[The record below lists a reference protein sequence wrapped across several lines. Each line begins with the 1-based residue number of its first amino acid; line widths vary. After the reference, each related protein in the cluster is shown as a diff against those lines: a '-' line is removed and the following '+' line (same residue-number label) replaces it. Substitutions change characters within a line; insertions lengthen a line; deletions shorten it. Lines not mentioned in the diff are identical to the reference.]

1 MPQII
6 YTQLKPIYA
15 SQKKGK
21 EKNMIKLKNKT
32 SIAIVFA
39 LILSITATSIALP
52 TPVKAATTYNYQTF
66 AYLSIRPNPCGV
78 NQPLLIN
85 FWISPPMPQ
94 PGIIAHG
101 FTVEITH
108 PDGTKETLGPFDS
121 IQADTSMWTEWTP
134 KETGEYKIKVI
145 YPGETVPPGTPYQ
158 STTVGSAYNLYTTDT
173 YVYPAAESPVTTLTV
188 QEQQLPGYVPTA
200 LPTEYW
206 NRPVTVENRE
216 WSQVGM
222 GNWEMQGADMRS
234 SYSQLYGGAPGSAHI
249 YWVLTSGVGGQV
261 GDKYGYATFGGNPP
275 GDSNVAR
282 YMTRAVAGM
291 GYYSSTDGVHCVD
304 LTTGK
309 ELWVR
314 NDVSISIATVENY
327 VVRAQGPPVDSY
339 NAILMSVGTRLL
351 KYSAYTG
358 DLICNVT
365 GMSGTFDPTPT
376 LNTASEGNSL
386 GMQQFVYSVNG
397 TGDGRRMIKWT
408 TQGSSTNFTSRIAW
422 NVSYPFSGVTSI
434 DDNLGIG
441 FYFGI
446 GTSGGSCG
454 AFDINTGATLWT
466 KTYGQTDAP
475 FATSAD
481 VLENGIYVY
490 PLYYGDPNQQG
501 LRPLAGID
509 IRTGKTLYNTSVT
522 EYPWGS
528 FWCYSHAAAYGL
540 AYFPTYNGY
549 VYAFNVTTGQMAWKG
564 GYNAVGYE
572 TPYGYQPFFSAIAAG
587 GGYVFAGNDEHSE
600 NPPYYQG
607 KQMWCLN
614 ATTGETV
621 WSIPF
626 WSPGFNMQGLIAD
639 GKLIATNFYDN
650 RQYCF
655 YKGQT
660 ETSVTASPKV
670 SDFGS
675 SVLIEGSVY
684 DKSPGTTDDRIVAKF
699 PQGLPAVSEDSM
711 SAFMAYAY
719 MQMAKPTN
727 TTGVPVTLSVVDS
740 NNNSQTIGTTTSD
753 ASGAFSYQ
761 WTPDITGSYTVTA
774 TFAGA
779 TSYYGS
785 SAETSFA
792 VDPAAPTPT
801 PTPVPI
807 QSVADQY
814 FVPAIA
820 GIIVAIAIVG
830 VVMLLAVRKQRPT
843 VA

>member
-1 MPQII
+1 MQ
-6 YTQLKPIYA
+6 TH
-15 SQKKGK
+15 
-21 EKNMIKLKNKT
+21 KNEILSVALLLVL
-32 SIAIVFA
+32 SISIVF
-39 LILSITATSIALP
+39 TALP
-52 TPVKAATTYNYQTF
+52 SPVAAATYNYQTF
-66 AYLSIRPNPCGV
+66 AYMSIRPNPCGV

-85 FWISPPMPQ
+85 FWITPPMPQ

-101 FTVEITH
+101 YTVEISH

-134 KETGEYKIKVI
+134 KQIGEYKIKVI
-145 YPGETVPPGTPYQ
+145 YPGETVPAGTPYQ
-158 STTVGSAYNLYTTDT
+158 STTVGSAFSSKLADNYTFS
-173 YVYPAAESPVTTLTV
+173 AAESPVTILTV
-188 QEQQLPGYVPTA
+188 QEQQLPGYVPTP

-206 NRPVTVENRE
+206 NRPVTIENRE
-216 WSQVGM
+216 WSSVGM
-222 GNWEMQGADMRS
+222 GNWEMNGADSRS

-261 GDKYGYATFGGNPP
+261 GDEYGYAIFGGNPP

-291 GYYSSTDGVHCVD
+291 GYYTSTDGVHCVD

-309 ELWVR
+309 ERWVR
-314 NDVSISIATVENY
+314 SDVSISIATVENY
-327 VVRAQGPPVDSY
+327 VVRAQGPPIDSY
-339 NAILMSVGTRLL
+339 NAILMSVGSRLL

-365 GMSGTFDPTPT
+365 GMSGTFDPTPKYFA
-376 LNTASEGNSL
+376 ASEGNSL
-386 GMQQFVYSVNG
+386 GMQQFVYSTSGSGAN
-397 TGDGRRMIKWT
+397 RRLIKWT
-408 TQGSSTNFTSRIAW
+408 TQGTTDNFTSRIAW
-422 NVSYPFSGVTSI
+422 NVSYPLGGVTNI

-441 FYFGI
+441 FYFSISTTNG
-446 GTSGGSCG
+446 GTCG
-454 AFDINTGATLWT
+454 AFDINNGNMLWT
-466 KTYGQTDAP
+466 KTFGPGDAP

-481 VLENGIYVY
+481 VLENGVYVY
-490 PLYYGDPNQQG
+490 PLYYGDPNQNG

-509 IRTGKTLYNTSVT
+509 IRNGNMLYNTSVVD
-522 EYPWGS
+522 YPWGS
-528 FWCYSHAAAYGL
+528 FWCYSHAGAYGL

-549 VYAFNVTTGQMAWKG
+549 IYAFNVTTGQIAWKG
-564 GYNAVGYE
+564 GYNAVGYQ
-572 TPYGYQPFFSAIAAG
+572 TPYGYQPFFSSIAAG

-670 SDFGS
+670 LGFGS
-675 SVLIEGSVY
+675 SVVIEGSVY
-684 DKSPGTTDDRIVAKF
+684 DKSPGTADDRIVAKF
-699 PQGLPAVSEDSM
+699 PHGLPAVSEDSM
-711 SAFMAYAY
+711 SDFMAYAY

-727 TTGVPVTLSVVDS
+727 TTGVPVTISVVDS
-740 NNNSQTIGTTTSD
+740 NGNFQQIGTATSD
-753 ASGAFSYQ
+753 AEGYYTYN
-761 WTPDITGSYTVTA
+761 WTPDIPGAYTVYA
-774 TFAGA
+774 SFGGSE
-779 TSYYGS
+779 SYWPS
-785 SAETSFA
+785 QAETSFA
-792 VDPAAPTPT
+792 IDPAVTTPT
-801 PTPVPI
+801 PAPTVEGLATTNDLMTYMAI
-807 QSVADQY
+807 SVVAIII
-814 FVPAIA
+814 AIA
-820 GIIVAIAIVG
+820 AVG
-830 VVMLLAVRKQRPT
+830 VASILILKKRP
-843 VA
+843 

>member
-1 MPQII
+1 MK
-6 YTQLKPIYA
+6 T
-15 SQKKGK
+15 
-21 EKNMIKLKNKT
+21 LKNKT
-32 SIAIVFA
+32 VTIA
-39 LILSITATSIALP
+39 LLLLLSISAVFIDLP
-52 TPVKAATTYNYQTF
+52 AAAATTYNYQTF
-66 AYLSIRPNPCGV
+66 TYLSIRPNPCGV
-78 NQPLLIN
+78 NQTLLIN

-101 FTVEITH
+101 YTVEITH
-108 PDGTKETLGPFDS
+108 PDGTKETLGPFNS
-121 IQADTSMWTEWTP
+121 IQADTSGYTEWTP
-134 KETGEYKIKVI
+134 KETGEYKLKVI

-158 STTVGSAYNLYTTDT
+158 SITVGSAFTSYTTDT
-173 YVYPAAESPVTTLTV
+173 YIFSAAESPVTTLNVT
-188 QEQQLPGYVPTA
+188 ETQLPGYVPTP

-206 NRPVTVENRE
+206 NRPVTIENRE

-249 YWVLTSGVGGQV
+249 YWVLTSGVGGIV
-261 GDKYGYATFGGNPP
+261 GDEYGDAIFGGNPP

-291 GYYSSTDGVHCVD
+291 GYYSATDGVHCVD

-314 NDVSISIATVENY
+314 KDVSISIATVENY
-327 VVRAQGPPVDSY
+327 VVRAQGPPIDSY
-339 NAILMSVGTRLL
+339 NAILMSVGTQLL

-365 GMSGTFDPTPT
+365 GMSGTFDPTPHYNAGIT
-376 LNTASEGNSL
+376 SPSGAGGNEV
-386 GMQQFVYSVNG
+386 GMQQFVYSTSGSGAN
-397 TGDGRRMIKWT
+397 RRLIKWT

-422 NVSYPFSGVTSI
+422 NVSYPFSSVTAI
-434 DDNLGIG
+434 DDDLGIG
-441 FYFGI
+441 FYFSI
-446 GTSGGSCG
+446 SPSSGGTCG
-454 AFDINTGATLWT
+454 AFDINTGNMLWT

-481 VLENGIYVY
+481 VLENGVYVY
-490 PLYYGDPNQQG
+490 PLYYGDPNQNG

-509 IRTGKTLYNTSVT
+509 IKTGKMLYNTTITS
-522 EYPWGS
+522 YPWGS
-528 FWCYSHAAAYGL
+528 FWCYSHAAADGL
-540 AYFPTYNGY
+540 AFFPTYTGY
-549 VYAFNVTTGQMAWKG
+549 VYAFNVTTGQVAWKG

-572 TPYGYQPFFSAIAAG
+572 TPYGYQPFFSSIATG

-711 SAFMAYAY
+711 SAFMAYTY

-727 TTGVPVTLSVVDS
+727 TTGVPVTLTVVDV
-740 NNNSQTIGTTTSD
+740 NGNCRTIGTPTSD
-753 ASGAFSYQ
+753 ADGAFRYT
-761 WTPDITGSYTVTA
+761 WHPDIEGQYVVYASFDGSTSYWPSHAVTA
-774 TFAGA
+774 FT
-779 TSYYGS
+779 
-785 SAETSFA
+785 
-792 VDPAAPTPT
+792 VDPAETAAPTAIPLT
-801 PTPVPI
+801 GLATT
-807 QSVADQY
+807 ADLMTY
-814 FVPAIA
+814 MAVGVIAI
-820 GIIVAIAIVG
+820 IIAIAIVG
-830 VVMLLAVRKQRPT
+830 VLLLRKRP
-843 VA
+843 

>member
-1 MPQII
+1 MLGKKKMK
-6 YTQLKPIYA
+6 TQ
-15 SQKKGK
+15 
-21 EKNMIKLKNKT
+21 NN
-32 SIAIVFA
+32 IV
-39 LILSITATSIALP
+39 LSVVLLLTLSISTFAILP
-52 TPVKAATTYNYQTF
+52 TPVAGATYNYQTF
-66 AYLSIRPNPCGV
+66 AYLAIRPNPCGV
-78 NQPLLIN
+78 GQSLLIN
-85 FWISPPMPQ
+85 FWITPPMPQ

-101 FTVEITH
+101 YTVEITH
-108 PDGTKETLGPFDS
+108 PDGTKEKLGPFDS

-145 YPGETVPPGTPYQ
+145 YPGETVPAGTPYQ
-158 STTVGSAYNLYTTDT
+158 STTVGSAYSSKLTDNYTFS
-173 YVYPAAESPVTTLTV
+173 AAESPVTTLTV
-188 QEQQLPGYVPTA
+188 QEQPLPGYVQTP

-206 NRPVTVENRE
+206 NRPVTIENRE
-216 WSQVGM
+216 WAQVGM
-222 GNWEMQGADMRS
+222 GNWEMSGADMRS

-249 YWVLTSGVGGQV
+249 YWALTSGVGGQV
-261 GDKYGYATFGGNPP
+261 GDKYGDAIFGGNPP

-327 VVRAQGPPVDSY
+327 VVRAQGPPIDSY
-339 NAILMSVGTRLL
+339 NAILMSVGTQLL

-365 GMSGTFDPTPT
+365 GMSGTFDPTPK
-376 LNTASEGNSL
+376 LNEASEGNSL

-408 TQGSSTNFTSRIAW
+408 TQGTSTNFTSRIAW
-422 NVSYPFSGVTSI
+422 NVSTTLPSVTAI

-446 GTSGGSCG
+446 GTSGGPCG

-466 KTYGQTDAP
+466 KTYGTTDAP

-481 VLENGIYVY
+481 VLENGIYIY

-509 IRTGKTLYNTSVT
+509 IRTGNTLYNTTVT
-522 EYPWGS
+522 DYPWGS

-540 AYFPTYNGY
+540 SYFPTYNGY
-549 VYAFNVTTGQMAWKG
+549 IYAVNMTTGKIAWKG

-572 TPYGYQPFFSAIAAG
+572 TPYGYQPFFSSIAAG

-670 SDFGS
+670 SDIGS
-675 SVLIEGSVY
+675 SVVIEGSVY

-699 PQGLPAVSEDSM
+699 PHGLPAVSEDSM

-719 MQMAKPTN
+719 MQMEKPTN
-727 TTGVPVTLSVVDS
+727 TTGVPVTLSVLDS
-740 NNNSQTIGTTTSD
+740 NGNLREIGTTTTD
-753 ASGAFSYQ
+753 ASGYFTYK
-761 WTPDITGSYTVTA
+761 WTPDIQGSYTVYA
-774 TFAGA
+774 SFGGS
-779 TSYYGS
+779 TSYWPS
-785 SAETSFA
+785 QAETSFA
-792 VDPAAPTPT
+792 ADPASPTAT
-801 PTPVPI
+801 PASTALSLATTNDLMTYMAILV
-807 QSVADQY
+807 VAIII
-814 FVPAIA
+814 AIA
-820 GIIVAIAIVG
+820 VVG
-830 VVMLLAVRKQRPT
+830 AVSILMLKKRS
-843 VA
+843 

>member
-1 MPQII
+1 MK
-6 YTQLKPIYA
+6 TQ
-15 SQKKGK
+15 
-21 EKNMIKLKNKT
+21 KN
-32 SIAIVFA
+32 IV
-39 LILSITATSIALP
+39 LSIVLLLTLSISTFTFLP
-52 TPVKAATTYNYQTF
+52 TPVAATTYNYQTF

-85 FWISPPMPQ
+85 FWITPAMPQ

-101 FTVEITH
+101 YTVEITN
-108 PDGTKETLGPFDS
+108 PDGTKKTLGPFDS

-145 YPGETVPPGTPYQ
+145 YPGEKVPAGTPYQ
-158 STTVGSAYNLYTTDT
+158 STTVGSAYTSRLADNYTF
-173 YVYPAAESPVTTLTV
+173 PAAESPVTTLTV
-188 QEQQLPGYVPTA
+188 QEQQLPGYELTP

-206 NRPVTVENRE
+206 NRPVTIENRE

-222 GNWEMQGADMRS
+222 GNWEMNGADARS

-249 YWVLTSGVGGQV
+249 YWVLNSGVGGQV
-261 GDKYGYATFGGNPP
+261 GDEYSYATFGGNPP

-309 ELWVR
+309 ELWIR

-327 VVRAQGPPVDSY
+327 VVRAQGPPIDSY

-365 GMSGTFDPTPT
+365 GMSGTFDPTPK
-376 LNTASEGNSL
+376 LNQASEGNSL
-386 GMQQFVYSVNG
+386 GMQQFVYSTSG
-397 TGDGRRMIKWT
+397 SGDTRRLIKWT
-408 TQGSSTNFTSRIAW
+408 TQGNSDNFTSRIAW
-422 NVSYPFSGVTSI
+422 NVSYPLSGVTAI
-434 DDNLGIG
+434 DHDLDIG
-441 FYFGI
+441 FYFSI
-446 GTSGGSCG
+446 STTSGGTCG
-454 AFDINTGATLWT
+454 AFNINTGNILWT
-466 KTYGQTDAP
+466 KTYGATDSP
-475 FATSAD
+475 FATSAN
-481 VLENGIYVY
+481 VLENGVYIY
-490 PLYYGDPNQQG
+490 PLYYGDPNQNG

-509 IRTGKTLYNTSVT
+509 IRNGNMLYNTTVVD
-522 EYPWGS
+522 YPWGS
-528 FWCYSHAAAYGL
+528 FWCYSHAGAYGL

-549 VYAFNVTTGQMAWKG
+549 VYAVNVTTGKIAWKG

-572 TPYGYQPFFSAIAAG
+572 TPYGYQPFFSSIAAG

-626 WSPGFNMQGLIAD
+626 WSPGFNMQGIIAD

-675 SVLIEGSVY
+675 SVIIEGSVY

-699 PQGLPAVSEDSM
+699 PHGLPAVSEDSM

-719 MQMAKPTN
+719 IQMEKPTN
-727 TTGVPVTLSVVDS
+727 TTGVPVTLSVLDA
-740 NNNSQTIGTTTSD
+740 NGNFREIGTATSD
-753 ASGAFSYQ
+753 ASGYFTYN
-761 WTPDITGSYTVTA
+761 WTPDIQGAYTV
-774 TFAGA
+774 FASFGGS
-779 TSYYGS
+779 TSYWS
-785 SAETSFA
+785 SHAETSFA
-792 VDPAAPTPT
+792 VDPAPTAAPTAEPAT
-801 PTPVPI
+801 E
-807 QSVADQY
+807 SMADQY
-814 FVPAIA
+814 FIPAVT
-820 GIIVAIAIVG
+820 GIIVAIIVG
-830 VVMLLAVRKQRPT
+830 FVTLALLLLKKRP
-843 VA
+843 

>member
-1 MPQII
+1 M
-6 YTQLKPIYA
+6 
-15 SQKKGK
+15 KK
-21 EKNMIKLKNKT
+21 LNKT
-32 SIAIVFA
+32 STIAITLL
-39 LILSITATSIALP
+39 LILGFTATSIILP
-52 TPVKAATTYNYQTF
+52 TPVNAAAYNYQTF

-78 NQPLLIN
+78 NQSLLIN
-85 FWISPPMPQ
+85 FWITPPMPQ

-101 FTVEITH
+101 YTVEITH

-134 KETGEYKIKVI
+134 KATGEYKIKVI
-145 YPGETVPPGTPYQ
+145 YPGETVPVGTPYQ
-158 STTVGSAYNLYTTDT
+158 STTVGSAYSSKLTDS
-173 YVYPAAESPVTTLTV
+173 YVFSAAESPVTTLNVT
-188 QEQQLPGYVPTA
+188 EQQLPGYVPTA

-206 NRPVTVENRE
+206 NRPVTIENRE

-222 GNWEMQGADMRS
+222 GNWEMNGADVRG
-234 SYSQLYGGAPGSAHI
+234 SYSQLYGGAPGSSHI
-249 YWVLTSGVGGQV
+249 YWVLTSGVGGEV
-261 GDKYGYATFGGNPP
+261 GDKYGYSTFGGNPP

-309 ELWVR
+309 ERWVR

-327 VVRAQGPPVDSY
+327 VVRAQGPPIDSY
-339 NAILMSVGTRLL
+339 NAILMSVGTQLL

-365 GMSGTFDPTPT
+365 GMSGTFDSTPK
-376 LNTASEGNSL
+376 LNEASEGNSL
-386 GMQQFVYSVNG
+386 GLQQFVYSVNG

-422 NVSYPFSGVTSI
+422 NVSTTLPSVTAV

-441 FYFGI
+441 FYYGI
-446 GTSGGSCG
+446 GTNGGTCG

-466 KTYGQTDAP
+466 KTYGATDAP

-490 PLYYGDPNQQG
+490 PLYYGDPNQEG

-509 IRTGKTLYNTSVT
+509 IKTGNTMYNTTVVD
-522 EYPWGS
+522 YPWGS
-528 FWCYSHAAAYGL
+528 FWCYSHAGAYGL

-549 VYAFNVTTGQMAWKG
+549 VYAVNVTTGKIAWKG

-572 TPYGYQPFFSAIAAG
+572 TPYGYQPFFSSIAAG
-587 GGYVFAGNDEHSE
+587 GGFIFAGNDEHSE

-639 GKLIATNFYDN
+639 GKLIATNYYDN

-675 SVLIEGSVY
+675 SVIIEGSVY
-684 DKSPGTTDDRIVAKF
+684 DNSPGTTDDRIVAKF
-699 PQGLPAVSEDSM
+699 PHGLPAVSEASM

-719 MQMAKPTN
+719 MQMEKPTN
-727 TTGVPVTLSVVDS
+727 TTGVPVTLSVLDS
-740 NNNSQTIGTTTSD
+740 NGNHHEIGTTTSD
-753 ASGAFSYQ
+753 ASGYFTYK
-761 WTPDITGSYTVTA
+761 WTPDIQGSYTVYA
-774 TFAGA
+774 SFGGS
-779 TSYYGS
+779 TSYWPS
-785 SAETSFA
+785 QAETSFA
-792 VDPAAPTPT
+792 VDPAAPTLAPT
-801 PTPVPI
+801 AAPV
-807 QSVADQY
+807 QSTADQY

-820 GIIVAIAIVG
+820 SLA
-830 VVMLLAVRKQRPT
+830 VVMIIGFAVLALLMLKKRA
-843 VA
+843 